1 MGCKLQKLRNFCYN
15 KTFLFQFYIIFVCFS
30 KMAFTNASKRAV
42 IELLSDEEVDAELSA
57 PAKKR
62 AKVLKKQGNVSL

>member
-1 MGCKLQKLRNFCYN
+1 
-15 KTFLFQFYIIFVCFS
+15 
-30 KMAFTNASKRAV
+30 MAFTNASKRAV